1 MDIHNTES
9 TNLLLSSSEIK
20 FYLTYKD
27 FMDNYPKHLKKWL
40 ELQSPYGEEKDFKK
54 EYLEIYKPFFE
65 DCREK
70 GINCNGFWAIH
81 SEIFFERYDNV
92 FLDIS
97 IYNNFLKYEMK
108 KLLNEENNP
117 SEVLTPEYAKYTDVK
132 YMGTDNTNLKL
143 KNYYF
148 TYKTRKVLNTFF
160 EWNEENQ
167 TISFYEYKYKNF
179 TKNIE
184 KIVRFLLSEELYTDN
199 NPLSESNAPK
209 KETLHFEPLPVSEPK
224 PQRTEPTQEP
234 QPVPNFGEA
243 QPVPV
248 VSEEPQP
255 EDITPLQ
262 WNGTDIEFIEL
273 AKALE
278 VSGVVTSEKHPFINI
293 VRVLKKAFNFELQN
307 HYKKANDI
315 KLRKIGGETL
325 FLDKLQKELKDKWI
339 NKEK

>member
-1 MDIHNTES
+1 MDIHNTDG
-9 TNLLLSSSEIK
+9 TNLLLANNEIV
-20 FYLTYKD
+20 FYFTYKE
-27 FMDNYPKHLKKWL
+27 FMDNYPNHLKKWL
-40 ELQSPYGEEKDFKK
+40 ELQSPYGEEREFKE
-54 EYLEIYKPFFE
+54 EYLEIYFDFYHNYFGKYQFE
-65 DCREK
+65 
-70 GINCNGFWAIH
+70 GINILREDIYGG
-81 SEIFFERYDNV
+81 SYEVFEN
-92 FLDIS
+92 IS
-97 IYNNFLKYEMK
+97 IYKDYLKKETLQLINAGKDPK
-108 KLLNEENNP
+108 KIFGKDYQKGITEE
-117 SEVLTPEYAKYTDVK
+117 YTTDL
-132 YMGTDNTNLKL
+132 GTHF
-143 KNYYF
+143 F
-148 TYKTRKVLNTFF
+148 TYSTRQVLNMFF
-160 EWNEENQ
+160 EWNDFHNRIIFKKNQ
-167 TISFYEYKYKNF
+167 YRNF

-184 KIVRFLLSEELYTDN
+184 KIVTFLLSDELYTDN

-209 KETLHFEPLPVSEPK
+209 KETLHFEPLPVSEP
-224 PQRTEPTQEP
+224 QQAEPTQEP
-234 QPVPNFGEA
+234 QPVPKIGEA

-293 VRVLKKAFNFELQN
+293 VRVLKKAFNFEIQN

>member
-9 TNLLLSSSEIK
+9 TNLLLANNEIK

-40 ELQSPYGEEKDFKK
+40 ELQSPYGEEKDFKE
-54 EYLEIYKPFFE
+54 EYIQIYAPFFE
-65 DCREK
+65 DY
-70 GINCNGFWAIH
+70 GINGLDFEGF
-81 SEIFFERYDNV
+81 SGKYYGYDVMSGSYNYYNRFFN
-92 FLDIS
+92 IS
-97 IYNNFLKYEMK
+97 LYHDFLKDETDV
-108 KLLNEENNP
+108 LRINDNNP
-117 SEVLTPEYAKYTDVK
+117 AQVLTSEYQKFRDVEYEK
-132 YMGTDNTNLKL
+132 VKGEF
-143 KNYYF
+143 YYF
-148 TYKTRKVLNTFF
+148 SYEVRRVLNTFF
-160 EWNEENQ
+160 VWNKETQ
-167 TISFYEYKYKNF
+167 TIIFDKLKYRNF
-179 TKNIE
+179 TKNIK
-184 KIVRFLLSEELYTDN
+184 KIVTFLLSDELYTNN

-209 KETLHFEPLPVSEPK
+209 KETLHFEPLPVSEP
-224 PQRTEPTQEP
+224 QQAEPTQEP

-243 QPVPV
+243 QPIPV